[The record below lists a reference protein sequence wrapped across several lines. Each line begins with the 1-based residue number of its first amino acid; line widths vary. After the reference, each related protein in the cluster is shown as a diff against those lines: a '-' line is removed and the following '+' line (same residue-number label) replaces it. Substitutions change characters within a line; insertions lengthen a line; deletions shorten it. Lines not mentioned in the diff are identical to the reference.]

1 MKYWNDKVT
10 CTCFDLYTCTQ
21 IKACASLSFQYFTQ
35 VIECNAQMSI
45 RIRHCETTV
54 MVIRSLNGK
63 VIANVVDYL
72 EAVITTTLTGC
83 LPMHRLLYGLPQ
95 SVIGYS
101 PGDVIMARKTG
112 IKQFLTI

>member
-1 MKYWNDKVT
+1 MIRSHARALIYIHARRSKHVRAYHSNTLK
-10 CTCFDLYTCTQ
+10 
-21 IKACASLSFQYFTQ
+21 FTQ

-45 RIRHCETTV
+45 GIRHCETTV

-72 EAVITTTLTGC
+72 EAGITTTLTGC